1 MYSKIEIHETDFPNK
16 YLFINNDNLIFGGFM
31 IKEIVELLKKGLTIS
46 EITDTIAE
54 KYQTEIDRDVVE
66 KIINKE
72 IKSLVE
78 KPKKRKMIK
87 LFKVSIPSTLKF
99 PKLILGLF
107 NYKVFYSILIV
118 SLLINISFFLT
129 NDEFSIDLTNMQRFY
144 AILIL
149 LVMLAFHELGHIISA
164 KYYNIN
170 IKESGLAIY
179 FIVPILYV
187 NLNESWKLERNKKIK
202 INLSGIYFQSLIGVF
217 IYLLIRFTD
226 IQTSFLWYLF
236 IVNFF
241 VIFLNLNP
249 FFRFDG
255 YWVLADLMKENN
267 LNGTSTNYLKSIIVR
282 TEKKFSLKI
291 KIYAILKLL
300 FLVGFFGYIAF
311 ELYKY
316 IRIAAITNNM
326 SSIYISVGVLIT
338 IFLLNLINY
347 KYGFRKPKTAN

>member
-1 MYSKIEIHETDFPNK
+1 MYSKIEIHETDFPKK
-16 YLFINNDNLIFGGFM
+16 YLFINEDNLIFGGFM
-31 IKEIVELLKKGLTIS
+31 IKEIVELLKKGLSVS
-46 EITDTIAE
+46 EITIKLEE
-54 KYQTEIDRDVVE
+54 KYQTEIDKEVVE
-66 KIINKE
+66 NIINKE

-87 LFKVSIPSTLKF
+87 LLKVSIPPNLKF

-107 NYKVFYSILIV
+107 NYKVFYPILIV
-118 SLLINISFFLT
+118 SLLINTLFFFT
-129 NDEFSIDLTNMQRFY
+129 NDEFSLDLSNMQRFY

-149 LVMLAFHELGHIISA
+149 LVILAFHELGHIICA

-202 INLSGIYFQSLIGVF
+202 INLSGIYFQSLIGLI
-217 IYLLIRFTD
+217 IYLLILFTD

-236 IVNFF
+236 IVNFL

-267 LNGTSTNYLKSIIVR
+267 LNGTSTEYLKSIFNKTSKR
-282 TEKKFSLKI
+282 FTLKL
-291 KIYAILKLL
+291 KIYAFFKLI
-300 FLVGFFGYIAF
+300 FLIGFFGFIAF
-311 ELYKY
+311 ELYQY

-326 SSIYISVGVLIT
+326 SSIYISAGVLIT
-338 IFLLNLINY
+338 IYLLNLINY
-347 KYGFRKPKTAN
+347 KYGFRKPKTGN